1 MNRINMDEAKVLLD
15 CKHLV
20 THLKEINEAT
30 RKMREEPDESLL
42 AFYLQVFNS
51 LEVLKD
57 SCIESAINVSE
68 RANWRNKK
76 VAHNLI
82 KDITHHFSHVEQNLN
97 TLQTNINKS

>member
-1 MNRINMDEAKVLLD
+1 MNKINMDEAKILLD

-30 RKMREEPDESLL
+30 RKMRKVPDESLL
-42 AFYLQVFNS
+42 AFYLQVFNN

-57 SCIESAINVSE
+57 SCIKGAINVSE
-68 RANWRNKK
+68 RANWWNKK

-82 KDITHHFSHVEQNLN
+82 KDITHHFSHIERDLN

>member
-1 MNRINMDEAKVLLD
+1 MNKINMDEAKILLD

-42 AFYLQVFNS
+42 AFYLQVFNN
-51 LEVLKD
+51 LEALKD

-68 RANWRNKK
+68 RASWWNKK

-82 KDITHHFSHVEQNLN
+82 KDITHHFFHIERDLN
-97 TLQTNINKS
+97 TLQTNINIS

>member
-1 MNRINMDEAKVLLD
+1 MNRINIDEAKVLLD

-82 KDITHHFSHVEQNLN
+82 KDITHHFFHVEQNLN